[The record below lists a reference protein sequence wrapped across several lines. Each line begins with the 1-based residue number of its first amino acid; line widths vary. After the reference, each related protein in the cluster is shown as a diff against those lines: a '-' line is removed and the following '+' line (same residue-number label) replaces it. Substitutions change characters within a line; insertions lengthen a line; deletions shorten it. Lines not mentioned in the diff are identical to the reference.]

1 MWIFYV
7 WIAQLCNLPIFTPQK
22 WIFFCWYDHAELL
35 LHFVSRLGFVQR
47 AVYKLQGSGCPEQS
61 MTNQSHKYCLRQ
73 PNPPITVAKT
83 TVLTNQ
89 SRILHQSPN
98 QLKLAWDWPTNRNL
112 TKELEQTNRKYK
124 QPEGLKLKETGQCIP
139 SRSRQQEP
147 KSTDQG
153 QDVSHDPLLTDHR
166 S

>member
-7 WIAQLCNLPIFTPQK
+7 SIAQLCNLPIFTPQK
-22 WIFFCWYDHAELL
+22 WHFFADTIMLL
-35 LHFVSRLGFVQR
+35 LHFLSQLGIVQR

-73 PNPPITVAKT
+73 PNPPITVAET

-89 SRILHQSPN
+89 RILHQSPN
-98 QLKLAWDWPTNRNL
+98 QLKLAWDWPTNQNL

-139 SRSRQQEP
+139 SRSRQQQP

-153 QDVSHDPLLTDHR
+153 QDVSHDPLLTDHH